1 MALVDPGTWA
11 VLPESKSTDVLSRRW
26 KRHSIPVAVS
36 KRTLPMNLFHWPN
49 YAPSHW
55 WIPLDTL
62 VSLSL
67 CPMVSSILY
76 CYVNVRFFKYFLHTF
91 CLVRLC
97 DNPLLVFVWK
107 EAKIWTQ
114 GTPHAPLSHFC
125 YITCPTSIVEEPAL
139 LCYGRHLQTHDH
151 WLDAKNKKTHSD
163 WISLCDPFY
172 SVTGSF
178 YYLWQVNN
186 CLHVLATN
194 VPKTFTFVLF
204 VCFFFSVFVLGPL
217 SITTLWF
224 RVALSTWTSWCFL
237 TRDPWL
243 KRDWF
248 VSSLVISFLGY
259 FLSLWAN
266 NTKKHISFM
275 FWMRAKNTSAKKLR
289 FLSILPFSSL
299 EAKQKPLI
307 SWFTG

>member
-1 MALVDPGTWA
+1 M
-11 VLPESKSTDVLSRRW
+11 
-26 KRHSIPVAVS
+26 S

-62 VSLSL
+62 VSLSP
-67 CPMVSSILY
+67 CPVVSSILY

-114 GTPHAPLSHFC
+114 GTPHAPLSHLC
-125 YITCPTSIVEEPAL
+125 YKTCPTSIVEEPAL

-178 YYLWQVNN
+178 YCQWQVNN

-204 VCFFFSVFVLGPL
+204 VFFFSFCNRSFEHHHTLISSGLVNLDLLMFFDSWPL
-217 SITTLWF
+217 AQAGLI
-224 RVALSTWTSWCFL
+224 CE
-237 TRDPWL
+237 
-243 KRDWF
+243 
-248 VSSLVISFLGY
+248 FLGNFVFRLLFIVMGKQY
-259 FLSLWAN
+259 
-266 NTKKHISFM
+266 KKTYLFHVL
-275 FWMRAKNTSAKKLR
+275 N
-289 FLSILPFSSL
+289 
-299 EAKQKPLI
+299 E
-307 SWFTG
+307 G